1 MTTANTQQVPEAIE
15 TARQKAVREMKERL
29 KRERDKD
36 GRGPY
41 VPPTRGDGPTRLN
54 K

>member
-1 MTTANTQQVPEAIE
+1 MTTSNTQQDQAAVE

-29 KRERDKD
+29 RKEREAR
-36 GRGPY
+36 GQGPY
-41 VPPTRGDGPTRLN
+41 VPPTDVGGPTRLN